1 MHQEYGWI
9 MSKLDAI
16 EKKLAHLE
24 SRFYSGQV
32 RSIDDNGQ
40 EVWIKGSG
48 LEFMLMVLKAKRGLG
63 KEALPEDLQ
72 REARLWSR
80 AELPASGLSDMVRE
94 MCRGLVNE
102 SG

>member
-1 MHQEYGWI
+1 M
-9 MSKLDAI
+9 KLDAI

-32 RSIDDNGQ
+32 KSTDDNGH

-48 LEFMLMVLKAKRGLG
+48 LGFMREVLTAERELG
-63 KEALPEDLQ
+63 GDVRLEALPKDLQ

-80 AELPASGLSDMVRE
+80 AELPACGLSDMVRE
-94 MCRGLVNE
+94 ICRGLVNE